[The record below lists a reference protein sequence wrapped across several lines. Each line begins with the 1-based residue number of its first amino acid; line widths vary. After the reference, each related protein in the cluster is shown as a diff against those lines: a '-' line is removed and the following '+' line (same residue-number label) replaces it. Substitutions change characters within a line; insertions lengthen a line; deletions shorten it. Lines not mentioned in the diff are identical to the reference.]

1 MRCRDARVWLQT
13 AHNGKEGAEEVQAV
27 EDHIRGCVA
36 CRDFERKQRRLQSI
50 VGQADAN
57 TYTTEAREGTGL
69 STERIMQA
77 VQQQKQVSDQVACMQ
92 QQQKVRDAHFSKI
105 GAVGIAFS
113 ILLLSSI
120 PLFFLITMMVQ
131 ATIADRTLNFF
142 NGVIDIVVVVGQYMQ
157 AGLTLIT
164 RNNILFTA
172 VACVVVVMI
181 GMWFRL
187 MRLPKGV

>member
-1 MRCRDARVWLQT
+1 MRCRDARAWLQ
-13 AHNGKEGAEEVQAV
+13 APHDENESSEEAQAV
-27 EDHIRGCVA
+27 EDHVRGCTA
-36 CRDFERKQRRLQSI
+36 CRDFERKQRRLRGIAERSEEKKYASEPAKGI
-50 VGQADAN
+50 GI
-57 TYTTEAREGTGL
+57 

-77 VQQQKQVSDQVACMQ
+77 VQQRKQVSDQVATMRY
-92 QQQKVRDAHFSKI
+92 QQKARDAHYRKV
-105 GAVGIAFS
+105 GAAGIALS

-131 ATIADRTLNFF
+131 ATIADKTLAFF

-181 GMWFRL
+181 VMWFRL